1 MKNLQRRDEH
11 VSLILI
17 TLVLMLGVTAAF
29 NAFAHNPV
37 PVPAPPPPIV
47 VPPSPPST
55 DSGGAENTNLRAF
68 AISGA
73 LIFTSGTRQ
82 VVVSVLDPYGLSA
95 SAKSNVTCVAQPR
108 TGVQGPWVDVNLP
121 VIIPCSGV
129 GVLSIDHYLQ

>member
-11 VSLILI
+11 ISLILI

-47 VPPSPPST
+47 VPPAPGT

-73 LIFTSGTRQ
+73 LICLVPSLYHLIDAGEWRWCWQSMDKPSETDALNPLMMTPAN
-82 VVVSVLDPYGLSA
+82 VSDTPISV
-95 SAKSNVTCVAQPR
+95 KV
-108 TGVQGPWVDVNLP
+108 WE
-121 VIIPCSGV
+121 
-129 GVLSIDHYLQ
+129 